1 VPPPDSAILQ
11 KYPVVILNQRT
22 ARITTS
28 EDMIRRKAY
37 ELWEARGRP
46 LGSSDADWYAA
57 QLLLE
62 SAEPVDEAP
71 PAKGPSR
78 YGLRELES
86 D

>member
-1 VPPPDSAILQ
+1 
-11 KYPVVILNQRT
+11 
-22 ARITTS
+22 
-28 EDMIRRKAY
+28 
-37 ELWEARGRP
+37 
-46 LGSSDADWYAA
+46 
-57 QLLLE
+57 LLLE